1 MAKIL
6 VTGSQGTL
14 GRPLVAELRRR
25 GHDVWGCDLQHQAD
39 EQFIRADIQHYRQ
52 LEQLLD
58 QDRPVDFVYHLA
70 AEFGRMNGEEYYE
83 TLWAT
88 NVIGTRNILELQRRR
103 GFKLIFASSSEI
115 YGDRH
120 EDILH
125 EDIPLQ
131 QSIIQHNDYA
141 TTKWVNE
148 VQIMNFEK
156 RYESPIVRLRFFN
169 AYGPGEYY
177 HNYRSVVCL
186 FCYRALHDLPYTV
199 YKDYHRVFMYID
211 DFIPTL
217 ANVCENFTAGRG
229 LQHRRDRV
237 RSVEHMSNLLLD
249 TSGRTIRLVDVYAGG
264 QAQRPEQAPGHLEGG
279 ARLSATTRQSRSRRA
294 SPDDRVD
301 EVRLPDAVAS
311 EASLDAALDGDGR
324 PDVSIIIPCLNEE
337 QNVPSVVDK
346 LVRLMEETGVS
357 TLRS

>member
-6 VTGSQGTL
+6 VTGCRGTL

-52 LEQLLD
+52 LEQMLD
-58 QDRPVDFVYHLA
+58 RVGEVAFVYHLA
-70 AEFGRMNGEEYYE
+70 AEFGRINGEEYYD

-88 NVIGTRNILELQRRR
+88 NVIGTRNILELQLRR

-115 YGDRH
+115 YGDLH
-120 EDILH
+120 ADVLH
-125 EDIPLQ
+125 EDVPLQ

-156 RYESPIVRLRFFN
+156 RHSSPVVRLRFFN

-177 HNYRSVVCL
+177 HKYRSVVCL
-186 FCYRALHDLPYTV
+186 FTYRALHDLPFTV
-199 YKDYHRVFMYID
+199 YKNYQRVFMYID

-217 ANVCENFTAGRG
+217 ANVCENFKPGEVYNIGGTEF
-229 LQHRRDRV
+229 V
-237 RSVEHMSNLLLD
+237 SVEQMSELLLEQLGKGD
-249 TSGRTIRLVDVYAGG
+249 ELVTYL
-264 QAQRPEQAPGHLEGG
+264 PEDKHNT
-279 ARLSATTRQSRSRRA
+279 LSK
-294 SPDDRVD
+294 
-301 EVRLPDAVAS
+301 
-311 EASLDAALDGDGR
+311 R
-324 PDVSIIIPCLNEE
+324 PDVSKAARDFGHSPKVTLDEGIPATIEWMRAVYLDG
-337 QNVPSVVDK
+337 QTVAP
-346 LVRLMEETGVS
+346 L
-357 TLRS
+357 